1 MISAI
6 LSRSRP
12 CSTPTGPGPTPPSSS
27 RSCRPG
33 WDTPN
38 RATPTGISAAPRSCW
53 PPRPSVWKPAVHTTI
68 GAGHDPA
75 GAHPASLLHHPADQ
89 PVRGQP
95 AHHRRLPRHLAAAAA
110 LRRPGNRHCPGG
122 AGPVPAGHR
131 PDHRVPDPPRNRTR
145 QRHHHPQRPPR
156 GGAFV
161 VSYASYHHPEHA
173 ATISRVLAIPAKRA
187 HRTDITY
194 LSPSEVTALLAA
206 PDRSTVAGRRDHALI
221 QVAVTTGMRVSEL
234 TALKLTDV
242 HLGTAPH
249 VVCHGKGR
257 KDRITPLD
265 RQTVRVLREL
275 TARASTAETF
285 VFPSRAGTQMSRDAV
300 AARLARHTAAAAQ
313 ACPSM
318 TRKNLTPHVLRHTAA
333 MRLLAAGID
342 SSVIALWL
350 GHESIETTQ
359 IYLHANMKTKED
371 ALAKTKP
378 TGTKQGVGRHA
389 G

>member
-1 MISAI
+1 MTQLAPI
-6 LSRSRP
+6 LQAFFTTRLASQYGA
-12 CSTPTGPGPTPPSSS
+12 STHTIAAYRDSWRLLLRYAAQATGTAPAALDLSQM
-27 RSCRPG
+27 
-33 WDTPN
+33 DTDLI
-38 RATPTGISAAPRSCW
+38 TGFLTHLETERGNSTTTRNTRLA
-53 PPRPSVWKPAVHTTI
+53 AVH
-68 GAGHDPA
+68 
-75 GAHPASLLHHPADQ
+75 SL
-89 PVRGQP
+89 
-95 AHHRRLPRHLAAAAA
+95 
-110 LRRPGNRHCPGG
+110 
-122 AGPVPAGHR
+122 
-131 PDHRVPDPPRNRTR
+131 
-145 QRHHHPQRPPR
+145 
-156 GGAFV
+156 F
-161 VSYASYHHPEHA
+161 SYAAYHHPEHA

-187 HRTDITY
+187 HRTHITY

-275 TARASTAETF
+275 TAKASTAEAF
-285 VFPSRAGTQMSRDAV
+285 VFPTRAGTQMSRDAV
-300 AARLARHTAAAAQ
+300 AARLALHTVAAAQ

-318 TRKNLTPHVLRHTAA
+318 TRKNVTAHVLRHTAA

-371 ALAKTKP
+371 ALARTKP
-378 TGTKQGVGRHA
+378 TGTKPGRYKVVDDA
-389 G
+389 LLAFLQAL